1 MTLNTAAT
9 KFAASIL
16 RIVSDYSSGLPDPF
30 TSQHSSPSA
39 KISLRSARESNDSV
53 EGGTF
58 WGGGGQPVG
67 VAACLRG
74 AGRRSGPTVI
84 VGAGELTRTFF

>member
-39 KISLRSARESNDSV
+39 KVSLRSARESNDSV
-53 EGGTF
+53 EGGPF
-58 WGGGGQPVG
+58 WGAAGSQLGWLPV
-67 VAACLRG
+67 
-74 AGRRSGPTVI
+74 
-84 VGAGELTRTFF
+84 